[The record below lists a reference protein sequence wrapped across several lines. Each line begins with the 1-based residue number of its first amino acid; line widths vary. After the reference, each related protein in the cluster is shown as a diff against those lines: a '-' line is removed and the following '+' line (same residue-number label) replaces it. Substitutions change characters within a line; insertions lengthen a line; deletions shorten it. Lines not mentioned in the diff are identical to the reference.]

1 MKIGI
6 LTFHNADNYGSVLQA
21 YALKNF
27 VESLEDVTECSI
39 VNFMPPNQEKLYAVY
54 LKNNS
59 LKNVI
64 KNLRAFC
71 FRKLLKNRKE
81 SFKKFRQSRLKI
93 NDAASEFKSVEERR
107 LSDFDA
113 MIVGSDQIW
122 NPRSNDFSLFYFVP
136 EFNGKKIAYAP
147 SFGNGTI
154 NDFEKDSIRETVGN
168 ALRAFDYV
176 SARETS
182 GVSIIDQL
190 SGKKAITVMDP
201 TLLIGD
207 KWNEVASDYEK
218 DEKYIF
224 FYAIDYNPEA
234 IEMVKKT
241 SKKTGL
247 PVKVIFSS
255 NRVYRTL
262 GKGFDWVKATS
273 PEDFL
278 GLIKNAQLVLSSSFH
293 GTAFSVIFRKKF
305 YALEAHRNGAIYKD
319 QRIHNLLSKID
330 LEDRII
336 TSSDIDNMAQNDFLK
351 DIKYNNSLIEAVIGE
366 SQKYLIDAIKE

>member
-1 MKIGI
+1 MKTGI

-21 YALKNF
+21 YALKSF
-27 VESLEDVTECSI
+27 VEGLEGVTECSI

-59 LKNVI
+59 FRNVI

-71 FRKLLKNRKE
+71 FRKLLKDRKKT
-81 SFKKFRQSRLKI
+81 FKEFRQRRLYI
-93 NDAASEFKSVEERR
+93 NQEASEFTSVEDRR

-122 NPRSNDFSLFYFVP
+122 NPRSSDFSLFYFVP
-136 EFNGKKIAYAP
+136 EFKGKKIAYAP

-154 NDFEKDSIRETVGN
+154 NDFEKNNLREAVGN
-168 ALRAFDYV
+168 ALKAFDSV
-176 SARETS
+176 STRESS
-182 GVSIIDQL
+182 GISIIEQL

-207 KWNEVASDYEK
+207 KWNEVASDYGK
-218 DEKYIF
+218 NEKYIF

-234 IEMVKKT
+234 IEMVKRI
-241 SKKTGL
+241 SKITGL

-278 GLIKNAQLVLSSSFH
+278 GLVKNAQLVLSSSFH
-293 GTAFSVIFRKKF
+293 GTAFSVIFRKRF
-305 YALEAHRNGAIYKD
+305 YALEAHRNGIEYKD
-319 QRIHNLLSKID
+319 QRIHNLLSKIN
-330 LEDRII
+330 LEERII
-336 TSSDIDNMAQNDFLK
+336 TMNDVNNLKQHDFLN
-351 DIKYNNSLIEAVIGE
+351 DIQYDNSRIEEVVGE
-366 SQKYLIDAIKE
+366 SRQYLIDAIKE

>member
-1 MKIGI
+1 MKTGI

-21 YALKNF
+21 YALKSF
-27 VESLEDVTECSI
+27 VESLETVTECCI
-39 VNFMPPNQEKLYAVY
+39 VNFLPPNQEKLYAIY

-59 LKNVI
+59 IINVI

-71 FRKLLKNRKE
+71 FRKLLKDRKE
-81 SFKKFRQSRLKI
+81 TFKEFRRNRLKI
-93 NDAASEFKSVEERR
+93 KDEASEFASVEDRR
-107 LSDFDA
+107 LNDFDA

-122 NPRSNDFSLFYFVP
+122 NPRSIDFSLFYFVP
-136 EFNGKKIAYAP
+136 EFGGKKIAYAP

-154 NDFEKDSIRETVGN
+154 EDFEKRNLQGSVGS
-168 ALRAFDYV
+168 ALKLFDAV
-176 SARETS
+176 SVRETS
-182 GVSIIDQL
+182 GISIIEQL

-207 KWNEVASDYEK
+207 KWNEVASDYGK
-218 DEKYIF
+218 NEKYIF

-234 IEMVKKT
+234 IEMVKRI
-241 SKKTGL
+241 SKITRW

-262 GKGFDWVKATS
+262 GKGFKWVNVTS

-278 GLIKNAQLVLSSSFH
+278 GLVKNAELVLSSSFH

-305 YALEAHRNGAIYKD
+305 YALEAHRNGIVYKD
-319 QRIHNLLSKID
+319 QRIHNLLSKIN
-330 LEDRII
+330 LEERII
-336 TSSDIDNMAQNDFLK
+336 TMNDAKNMKQRDFLR
-351 DIKYNNSLIEAVIGE
+351 DIQYDNSRIEEVVGE
-366 SQKYLIDAIKE
+366 SRQYLIDAIKE